1 MMDVPDMAD
10 MENPDIPDM
19 EVPDVSEFRLSM
31 EEKLSKGKVLGASD
45 GSLKE
50 KKNGKFQS
58 KRNYPVFKL
67 FSHLNSLPGFNI
79 MAQCISFFFSLYYSD
94 NKIQLVI
101 DKTRWNSTARSR
113 K

>member
-10 MENPDIPDM
+10 MEKPDIPDI

-50 KKNGKFQS
+50 KKMESFNQKEI
-58 KRNYPVFKL
+58 
-67 FSHLNSLPGFNI
+67 FSVQI
-79 MAQCISFFFSLYYSD
+79 MAQCISFFFLFIFQTTKF
-94 NKIQLVI
+94 NL
-101 DKTRWNSTARSR
+101 
-113 K
+113 